1 MTERTEKMKED
12 AIMDGAEYSV
22 KTCEAAQFDIYIGG
36 SHGDI
41 LRACKRFCTDIGY
54 CVSVFP
60 CQFPYKYGC
69 EDGAKITLI
78 NYARF
83 PLSKDQLSLKA
94 KEVAGFI
101 AEECCQGSYSINGP
115 DSCEYYTRKETP

>member
-1 MTERTEKMKED
+1 MVWS
-12 AIMDGAEYSV
+12 I
-22 KTCEAAQFDIYIGG
+22 KTTDAAQFDIYIGG
-36 SHGDI
+36 SHDDI
-41 LRACKRFCTDIGY
+41 LRACKRFCTDVGY

-83 PLSKDQLSLKA
+83 PLATEQLRTKA
-94 KEVAGFI
+94 EEIASFV
-101 AEECCQGSYSINGP
+101 AEECCQGSYSIIGAGA
-115 DSCEYYTRKETP
+115 SVYYTRKE